1 MCEVMK
7 SMKDFNVVI
16 YYAQELLGSMIKL
29 LSGKTK
35 NVWNKM
41 KIKPNITKRKIKTYI
56 PCLIGF

>member
-35 NVWNKM
+35 NV
-41 KIKPNITKRKIKTYI
+41 
-56 PCLIGF
+56 